1 MTRTES
7 LGRGAAFMLLSA
19 LFFSIMGLCVKLA
32 ALSLSNAA
40 VVFARNL
47 FGLLALLPWL
57 RSLGTRGLRTTK
69 PAEHLVRSLA
79 GLASMYCFFYAI
91 GHMRLADAVLLN
103 YSLPLFMPFIAW
115 LWLREPIPG
124 GLWQGVLVGFLGIAL
139 ILKPGSELFQPIA
152 LMGVASAMLAALA
165 QVGVRRLTQTEP
177 VTRIVFYFA
186 VISTVIS
193 GLPLVGQWK
202 LPGLPLLALL
212 AVMGIVATVAQLLL
226 TRAYAQAPAAQVG
239 PFIYACVPFAALLEG
254 LILKQWPDPASILG
268 SLLVAFAGIL
278 ILRKGRIAATALAD

>member
-1 MTRTES
+1 
-7 LGRGAAFMLLSA
+7 MLLSA
-19 LFFSIMGLCVKLA
+19 FCFSVMGLCVKIA
-32 ALSLSNAA
+32 AQSLSNAA
-40 VVFARNL
+40 VVFARNF

-57 RSLGTRGLRTTK
+57 RPLGLRGLRTSK
-69 PAEHLVRSLA
+69 PREHLVRSLA

-124 GLWQGVLVGFLGIAL
+124 GLWQGVVVGFVGIAL
-139 ILKPGSELFQPIA
+139 ILKPGSGLFQPIA
-152 LMGVASAMLAALA
+152 LTGVVSAILAALA
-165 QVGVRRLTQTEP
+165 QVGVRRLTETEP

-186 VISTVIS
+186 VISTLLS
-193 GLPLVGQWK
+193 GVPLLGQWT
-202 LPGLPLLALL
+202 LPDLQLLALL
-212 AVMGIVATVAQLLL
+212 AFLGSVATVAQLLL

-254 LILKQWPDPASILG
+254 LILKQWPDAASIVG
-268 SLLVAFAGIL
+268 SLLVASAGIL
-278 ILRKGRIAATALAD
+278 ILRKGRVATPALAD